1 MGYNKFNVLHWH
13 IVDSQSF
20 PYESYTFPDLSAKVQ
35 SEYSVL
41 IKVVK
46 LDIFTGSVW
55 SKSRL
60 LAVRSGKID
69 RFCQTT
75 WYQGDTRVWFSG
87 KVKPNIVI
95 AHVIL
100 AYRVTVCHGV
110 QDNQVCWHHA
120 IIKIT
125 HQHQMESECLTIYVI
140 VCAIQLAGT
149 NNTDMALLIPSWIQP
164 IHFWNLSTKR

>member
-41 IKVVK
+41 IKVVN
-46 LDIFTGSVW
+46 LDTVIGSVW

-60 LAVRSGKID
+60 LAVRSGKIN

-75 WYQGDTRVWFSG
+75 WYQGDTRVRFSS
-87 KVKPNIVI
+87 KVKPDIVI

-100 AYRVTVCHGV
+100 AYRVTVCYGV
-110 QDNQVCWHHA
+110 QDNQV
-120 IIKIT
+120 
-125 HQHQMESECLTIYVI
+125 Y
-140 VCAIQLAGT
+140 
-149 NNTDMALLIPSWIQP
+149 
-164 IHFWNLSTKR
+164 